1 MIIYAAVNYSY
12 FALVMSFDHRLAR
25 DLRFGVQDKSRRKST
40 DISGYG
46 ATSVTEKSYKDS
58 FQTIRT
64 DLDKLFPEKLNHRGQ
79 HHLIHQQGKE
89 SHGQMSPSE
98 PDFDAT
104 QRSKSLDNVSEV
116 SDSSQVLL
124 CKEGDPRQPPNM
136 KITKQP
142 RSWYSFLCNRWLSL
156 FGYVYTCL

>member
-1 MIIYAAVNYSY
+1 M
-12 FALVMSFDHRLAR
+12 
-25 DLRFGVQDKSRRKST
+25 
-40 DISGYG
+40 
-46 ATSVTEKSYKDS
+46 TEKLYKDS

-64 DLDKLFPEKLNHRGQ
+64 DLDKLFPERLTHRGQ

-124 CKEGDPRQPPNM
+124 CKE
-136 KITKQP
+136 
-142 RSWYSFLCNRWLSL
+142 
-156 FGYVYTCL
+156 